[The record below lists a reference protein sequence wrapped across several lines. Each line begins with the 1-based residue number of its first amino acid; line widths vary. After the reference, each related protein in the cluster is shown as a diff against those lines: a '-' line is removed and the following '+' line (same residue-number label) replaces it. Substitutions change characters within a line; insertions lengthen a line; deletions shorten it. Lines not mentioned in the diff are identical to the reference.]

1 MAAELAETSA
11 GKGDQSLLARVGALH
26 EVLAERHGFRGDDQN
41 YDDLENANLISVIER
56 RRGLP
61 VALAILYLDAARR
74 LGWPAEGLNF
84 PGHFMIRLAAAD
96 GRGVLDPFAGGE
108 LRDAP
113 ELRRAAEA
121 RRRARGRA
129 APGASGRRGQPRH
142 PSAAGEQ
149 HQDAPA
155 AGGRGGGRARPS
167 SSACC

>member
-11 GKGDQSLLARVGALH
+11 GKGDQSLLARVQALH

-74 LGWPAEGLNF
+74 CGWPAEGLNF

-96 GRGVLDPFAGGE
+96 GGAWPT
-108 LRDAP
+108 P
-113 ELRRAAEA
+113 CRRAA
-121 RRRARGRA
+121 RCPMRQLLKRGA
-129 APGASGRRGQPRH
+129 GAS
-142 PSAAGEQ
+142 
-149 HQDAPA
+149 
-155 AGGRGGGRARPS
+155 RPS
-167 SSACC
+167 QTRSIVSAGTAHILCV